1 MSARVLSQIWAA
13 VFVFLGILAFSLRY
27 QSRHEV
33 QEGLQDSLW
42 RLTYDIQFEVDSSE
56 ASLKIGLPD
65 QDSSAAIIEVEEKT
79 HIKLDAKET
88 VSPLNKNR
96 ELTLSTQLTGNYQV
110 GAEFEIRLKPRN
122 AWKEQNEVAD
132 LSSTARSRF
141 LRSEGEIDTSGA
153 NVREVMQQIPRGE
166 LTDSELVQQLF
177 DFCSQSFKP
186 GTSEDGF
193 DVVGYAL
200 ANHQATPL
208 GRARTLV
215 TLCRAYRI
223 PARLV
228 CGFDLRQAASAI
240 PHVWVEAFYGHRWV
254 PFDPTYGYARQM
266 PYNFLP
272 VRRDSEVIVH
282 PVGGIKNLT
291 SNFTILRLPPPVNV
305 LQAEV
310 RRPSQVLDLTRLP
323 VEMHE
328 VMSLMLLLP
337 LGALITAIFRNIIG
351 LRTLGTF
358 APALLAMSFI
368 YAELATGL
376 VILIAV
382 LTAGYFGRIMLDR
395 LHLLMVPR
403 SSIVLTMIIL
413 LIVFGVS
420 LIDYADPL
428 SGVRAVLLPLV
439 ILTVLIERYFVTSEE
454 DGTAF
459 ALQLVVGT
467 AVVAACCYMM
477 LGWKEIGS
485 ILLIYPELHFFT
497 IAAFIWIGRYSGYR
511 LVELWRFRDMVK

>member
-13 VFVFLGILAFSLRY
+13 IFILLGIVAFSLRY
-27 QSRHEV
+27 QARHEV

-42 RLTYDIQFEVDSSE
+42 RLSYDIKFEVDSPE
-56 ASLKIGLPD
+56 AEVRVGLPD
-65 QDSSAAIIEVEEKT
+65 QDSSAAIIEVEEKS
-79 HIKLDAKET
+79 HINLDAEDYT
-88 VSPLNKNR
+88 SPLNKNR
-96 ELTLSTQLTGNYQV
+96 ELILTTQLTGNYQV

-122 AWKEQNEVAD
+122 AWDEQHQVSG

-141 LRSEGEIDTSGA
+141 LRSDATIDTAGA

-186 GTSEDGF
+186 GSSADGF
-193 DVVGYAL
+193 DAVGYAL

-208 GRARTLV
+208 GRVRTLV

-228 CGFDLRQAASAI
+228 TGFELRQSDSAK
-240 PHVWVEAFYGHRWV
+240 PHVWAEVFYGHHWV
-254 PFDPTYGYARQM
+254 PFDPTYGHARQM

-272 VRRDSEVIVH
+272 IRHDGEEIVRGE
-282 PVGGIKNLT
+282 GIKDL
-291 SNFTILRLPPPVNV
+291 SAKYTILRLPPPANV

-328 VMSLMLLLP
+328 IMSLMLLLP
-337 LGALITAIFRNIIG
+337 LGALITAIFRNLIG
-351 LRTLGTF
+351 MRTLGTF

-368 YAELATGL
+368 YAELATSL

-403 SSIVLTMIIL
+403 SSIVLTMIIM

-420 LIDYADPL
+420 LIDYADPI

-439 ILTVLIERYFVTSEE
+439 ILTTLIERYFVTTEE
-454 DGTAF
+454 DGMAF
-459 ALQLVVGT
+459 AMQLVVGT
-467 AVVAACCYMM
+467 AVVAACCYLI
-477 LGWKEIGS
+477 LGWKQIGAL
-485 ILLIYPELHFFT
+485 LLIYPELHFFT

>member
-1 MSARVLSQIWAA
+1 MSARVLSQIWAL
-13 VFVFLGILAFSLRY
+13 VFILLGILAFGLRY

-33 QEGLQDSLW
+33 REGLQDSLW
-42 RLTYDIQFEVDSSE
+42 RLTYDVQFEVDSPKAE
-56 ASLKIGLPD
+56 VRIGLPAVN
-65 QDSSAAIIEVEEKT
+65 SSAAIVEVEEKT
-79 HIKLDAKET
+79 HSNLNAEERT
-88 VSPLNKNR
+88 SPLNNNR
-96 ELTLSTQLTGNYQV
+96 ELVLTTQLTGKYQV
-110 GAEFEIRLKPRN
+110 GAEFEVRLKPRN
-122 AWKEQNEVAD
+122 AWDEQNQVAG
-132 LSSTARSRF
+132 LSSAARSRF
-141 LRSEGEIDTSGA
+141 LRSDSIIDTTGSG
-153 NVREVMQQIPRGE
+153 VREVMQQIPRGE
-166 LTDSELVQQLF
+166 MTDSELIQKLF
-177 DFCSQSFKP
+177 DFCSRSFKP
-186 GTSEDGF
+186 GSSADGF
-193 DVVGYAL
+193 DDVAYAL

-208 GRARTLV
+208 GRARVLA
-215 TLCRAYRI
+215 TLCRAYRL

-228 CGFDLRQAASAI
+228 SGFELRQSESLA
-240 PHVWVEAFYGHRWV
+240 PHVWVEVFYGYRWV
-254 PFDPTYGYARQM
+254 PFDPTYGYARHM

-272 VRRDSEVIVH
+272 IRRDGEEIVR
-282 PVGGIKNLT
+282 GEGIKDLT
-291 SNFTILRLPPPVNV
+291 AKYIVLRLPPPANV

-310 RRPSQVLDLTRLP
+310 RRPAQVLDLMRLP

-328 VMSLMLLLP
+328 IMSLMLLLP

-368 YAELATGL
+368 YAEWATGL

-382 LTAGYFGRIMLDR
+382 LMAGYFGRIMLDR

-439 ILTVLIERYFVTSEE
+439 ILTTLIERYFVTSEE

-459 ALQLVVGT
+459 ALQLVIGT
-467 AVVAACCYMM
+467 AVVAACSY
-477 LGWKEIGS
+477 LILSWKEIGNL
-485 ILLIYPELHFFT
+485 LLIYPELHFFT